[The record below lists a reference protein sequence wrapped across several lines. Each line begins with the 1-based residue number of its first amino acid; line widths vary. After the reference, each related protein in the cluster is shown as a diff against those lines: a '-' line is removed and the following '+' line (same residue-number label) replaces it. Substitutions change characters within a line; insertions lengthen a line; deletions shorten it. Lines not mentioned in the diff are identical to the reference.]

1 MTDSDEHRSLGDTV
15 AGHYAIGTI
24 VGAIHAALAEAGLD
38 EGALGAADLEAIDHL
53 HGGGAATTRDLV
65 RRLPIA
71 AGQHVLDI
79 GSGIGGPAR
88 LIAGEFD
95 CRVTGI
101 DLTEEFCSVARWLSD
116 LTGLAD
122 RTAFEHGSATA
133 MPFADATFDG
143 AICQNVAMNIAGKGA
158 FYGEVFRVLKPGAF
172 FATTDVCLGTGGD
185 PLYPVHWA
193 ATAETSFLVRPDDL
207 SGLLA
212 AAGFTDIESRDTV
225 SQHNAFHDNARR
237 RLREEG
243 PPLLGP
249 HLVFGD
255 RMLGMG
261 RNTARNLEEG
271 RVVPMEIICRRP

>member
-1 MTDSDEHRSLGDTV
+1 MTDAVKHRSLSDAV
-15 AGHYAIGTI
+15 AGHYATGTI

-38 EGALGAADLEAIDHL
+38 EGDLSAADIEAIDHL
-53 HGGGAATTRDLV
+53 HGGGAATTRDLAGH
-65 RRLPIA
+65 LPIE
-71 AGQHVLDI
+71 AGHHVLDI

-88 LIAGEFD
+88 LIAGAFG
-95 CRVTGI
+95 CTVVGI

-116 LTGLAD
+116 LTGFGD
-122 RTAFEHGSATA
+122 RTAFEHGSATE
-133 MPFADATFDG
+133 MPFSDAAFDG
-143 AICQNVAMNIAGKGA
+143 AVCQNVAMNIADKGA
-158 FYGEVFRVLKPGAF
+158 FYGEVWRVLRPGAF

-193 ATAETSFLVRPDDL
+193 ETAASSFLVRPGDL
-207 SGLLA
+207 TELLA
-212 AAGFTDIESRDTV
+212 AAGFTDIESRDTLAE
-225 SQHNAFHDNARR
+225 HNAFLDNARR